1 MTTQQYNQAK
11 PIRSSI
17 LFHASQGCDVRH
29 KTNEALDR
37 CEDKI
42 IKAFKASLDALR

>member
-11 PIRSSI
+11 PIRSSV
-17 LFHASQGCDVRH
+17 LSHSAMVGCDVRH

-37 CEDKI
+37 CDRQ
-42 IKAFKASLDALR
+42 AAHR